1 MNKIFNE
8 QVRKKHLNKCFE
20 CSAVHGSRA
29 IKTAGGQYQMLQ
41 ANDENLAWFQNQNI
55 VKIWLKVLP
64 LDYNNNEL
72 LLKNFAPFCPYH
84 AQQHMKEQI
93 RKIKASDERKSR
105 GISVNRVVEIKN
117 WFHNSYGFR
126 PSTKDVVFLWNYFEK
141 AILKSTEL

>member
-20 CSAVHGSRA
+20 CGVKHGAKAV
-29 IKTAGGQYQMLQ
+29 KTAGGQYMTI
-41 ANDENLAWFQNQNI
+41 ENGDLDLPWFKMQNI
-55 VKIWLKVLP
+55 VNVFLKVLP
-64 LDYNNNEL
+64 LDYANNEL

-93 RKIKASDERKSR
+93 KKIKASDEGKTK
-105 GISVNRVVEIKN
+105 GISVNRVVEVKN

-126 PSTKDVVFLWNYFEK
+126 PSTKDVVFLYQYFEK
-141 AILKSTEL
+141 LILKDTEL